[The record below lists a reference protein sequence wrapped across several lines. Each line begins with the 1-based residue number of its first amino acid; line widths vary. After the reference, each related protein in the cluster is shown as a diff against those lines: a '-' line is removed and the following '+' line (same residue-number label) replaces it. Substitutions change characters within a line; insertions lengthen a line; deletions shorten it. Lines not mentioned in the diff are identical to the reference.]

1 MCPSLPSRR
10 GRPFSLR
17 LSLFHLSKQEKFH
30 QRFLRMQ
37 PVLGLVPDR
46 TLRSVDDFRRD
57 LLAAVRGQAVHEERI
72 LLRRSHHVGV
82 DLPVLEVALAL
93 LVLRLESHA
102 GPHVRGDQVRAARR
116 LHGVGEAL
124 VVVVVVDAGALGLDL
139 VPGRRGHVY
148 VEVEHG
154 SRLQPGVADVVRVAD
169 PGDRLALDRATVL
182 DVGVDVGEHL
192 AGVVLVGEPVDHG
205 HARVRGE
212 ALDDLLLEGPDHHQ
226 VAHARDHLAG
236 VLDRLA
242 AAELRVAGIQVDR
255 GAAELMHARF
265 ERQSRA
271 RRGLL
276 EDHGERA
283 VLEQLAAAELRVAGI
298 QVDRG
303 AAELM
308 HARFERQ
315 SRARRGLLEDHGERA
330 VLERPVAPVA
340 LELVLDPARAREQV
354 LVFRAR
360 EILELQEMP
369 QRDLRL
375 LHAHARAATAAA
387 GRARN
392 SRTSGTRM
400 ESTPRAS
407 PSFMTSGGSSRMTL
421 SMVTLISS
429 PWSRARLT
437 RSPQGRSSSTPIIS
451 PWPRISVTPATPASP
466 SRRPERIRPPT
477 AWAFFIR
484 PSSSIAASVA
494 SAAAQASGF
503 PPKVDPWVPGLNTD
517 AAAPRAR
524 HAPIGTPDASP
535 FASSTTSGS
544 IPAC

>member
-283 VLEQLAAAELRVAGI
+283 VLE
-298 QVDRG
+298 
-303 AAELM
+303 
-308 HARFERQ
+308 
-315 SRARRGLLEDHGERA
+315 
-330 VLERPVAPVA
+330 RPVAPVA